1 MVIVEIDAGLGNQ
14 MFQYAFGRWLSLQ
27 RRELLIID
35 TKKYSSLALRLY
47 ALDKF
52 RIKCIH
58 INSSKRGG
66 RWIRK
71 IFELFS
77 QKKILE
83 VDNEPVWEMHE
94 NLLFKEYNL
103 LLKGTWPFLSCIYRL
118 RTKLQKEILLK
129 PRHLKRYQPIINQL
143 AHENSVCLHVRR
155 GDYVSSKEA
164 NLIFNVLEADYYDAA
179 IRKVLSSVQQPVFY
193 LFSDDNVKALN
204 LIRGLGFNIDIQCL
218 DVENDYACFEL
229 MKACKHFII
238 ANSTFSWWAAWLGK
252 TDNSIVVQ
260 PKYWFKDELLQQA
273 YSSDIIIGSIGEKI

>member
-35 TKKYSSLALRLY
+35 TKKYSSHALRLY

-52 RIKCIH
+52 RVKCIH
-58 INSSKRGG
+58 INSSKRAG

-71 IFELFS
+71 TFELFS
-77 QKKILE
+77 QKKIVA
-83 VDNEPVWEMHE
+83 VDNDPVWEMQE
-94 NLLFKEYNL
+94 NLLFKEYNVV
-103 LLKGTWPFLSCIYRL
+103 LKGTWPFLSCIYHL
-118 RTKLQKEILLK
+118 RTTLQKEILLK
-129 PRHLKRYQPIINQL
+129 GGYLKRYQAIINQL

-164 NLIFNVLEADYYDAA
+164 NRIFNVLEADYYDAA

-193 LFSDDNVKALN
+193 LFSDDNAKALD
-204 LIRGLGFNIDIQCL
+204 LIRGLGFKIDIQCL
-218 DVENDYACFEL
+218 DVDNDYACFEL
-229 MKACKHFII
+229 MKACKHFIM

-252 TDNSIVVQ
+252 TDTSVVIQ
-260 PKYWFKDELLQQA
+260 PKYWFKDAFLQQS
-273 YSSDIIIGSIGEKI
+273 YSSNIIIGSIGEKL